1 MGSPWLCTRLVR
13 ATKSTWVEVRCALIW
28 CPGSR
33 TRSLCL
39 AGPFFLAANLFNS
52 EGLMP
57 HLMMTLLKLTAVLPP
72 DSVYVSIYESN
83 SKDETGLEP
92 TSEG

>member
-1 MGSPWLCTRLVR
+1 
-13 ATKSTWVEVRCALIW
+13 
-28 CPGSR
+28 
-33 TRSLCL
+33 
-39 AGPFFLAANLFNS
+39 
-52 EGLMP
+52 MP